1 MSKLQKLLVIAFEYV
16 HFIWI
21 YVETDQQIKRFT
33 LAIGQNINDKNIQGH
48 RTRFETFHTNNFS

>member
-1 MSKLQKLLVIAFEYV
+1 MQNLGIFCKVEYIITMSKLQKLLVIAFEYV

-33 LAIGQNINDKNIQGH
+33 LAIGQKINEKI
-48 RTRFETFHTNNFS
+48 